1 LQKILSAAGVC
12 SRREAEAMILEGNVR
27 VNGKTV
33 TELGAKADP
42 DKDVIKVGNRRIITG
57 VDKVY
62 LMLNKPSGYVST
74 LKDPQNRRTVI
85 ELLGKSR
92 RVYPVGRLDYDSEGL
107 LLLTNDGEFANAV
120 THPSREIEKT
130 YMAKVKGVMT
140 DGEMSKLATG
150 VRLEDGM
157 TAPAKVRKHKLTDT
171 NSWVEITIHEG
182 RNRQVRRMC
191 EAIGHPVLKLKRT
204 KIGTVT
210 LRGLPPGQYREL
222 TPGEIRALLEAAGVE
237 VQKAAPRRRTGTKG

>member
-1 LQKILSAAGVC
+1 MQKILSAAGVC